1 MTSKHFCLKWNKFES
16 NILSAFESLQ
26 NTEDLADVTLTCEG
40 INIKAHKFI
49 LSACSPYFRTIFKEN
64 PCPHP
69 IVILKDVAHAD
80 LMAIINFMYH
90 GEVTVSEEQFASFLN
105 TAVVLQVLGL
115 IDNEETH
122 QKKHPF
128 PAKKLKNISDCQES
142 PQKKPKMTLPKPKK
156 VIAASSGLEEPTQIL
171 NSRNSS
177 SPSQFEVVEV
187 GNVKTEEGSLN
198 EYDVS
203 ENVEV
208 VVEDKN
214 EQGSILEAALEVRDK
229 PSSILEQSLTAQAGK
244 SPSSHMFH
252 SEKSALPDLPPKTIY
267 ILRKPPEAEQEK
279 RTYKSS
285 SESSTSPSTFE
296 YPSEFLQ
303 QRIRTED
310 HPENFDVM
318 IKEMNQRNAN
328 VEIQP
333 HHSSQCGN
341 CPHCGKIYSNQSA
354 LKYHV
359 RLVHSD
365 LTNMYCC
372 HLCPES
378 FDYREG
384 FKKHMAE
391 VHLMRN

>member
-122 QKKHPF
+122 QKKHPC

-142 PQKKPKMTLPKPKK
+142 PQKKPKMTPPKPKK
-156 VIAASSGLEEPTQIL
+156 VIAASSGLDEPTQIL

-187 GNVKTEEGSLN
+187 GNVKTEEGSIN

-252 SEKSALPDLPPKTIY
+252 SEKSMLPDLPPKTIY
-267 ILRKPPEAEQEK
+267 ILRKPPEADQEK

>member
-142 PQKKPKMTLPKPKK
+142 PQKKPKMTPPKPKK
-156 VIAASSGLEEPTQIL
+156 VMAASSGLDEPTQIL

-187 GNVKTEEGSLN
+187 GNVKTEEGSIN

-267 ILRKPPEAEQEK
+267 ILRKPPEADQEK